1 MSSKVPVPTTVRP
14 EVSWDKHLS
23 LGTRFGARGNARS
36 IPGEGGPRATCV
48 CLFAVSMLAGMSL
61 HAAAADLDN
70 DNDNEP
76 TVTPYRPTV
85 SNPADLSAPGWF
97 EGEVGGLR
105 TLNEDHS
112 RNGSVPWLLKY
123 ALDENY
129 GLLLGGN
136 GYVSQQLPGAPR
148 QSSFGDTSIEWK
160 QRFPVSDKA
169 AFGIEA
175 GVLVPTASHDLG
187 VGKPQWLINGIFS
200 TDLGESHLDVNLE
213 EAHGGAEPTGVSL
226 WQTTWAAAI
235 SHPISGDW
243 GAALELSGIYQSGAA
258 TQSQAL
264 FALNYNW
271 SRRLV
276 LDCGAAYGL
285 THAAHDRSFF
295 AGATF
300 LIGRLR

>member
-1 MSSKVPVPTTVRP
+1 MNVGASDRAAVCP
-14 EVSWDKHLS
+14 EVSKGELFQVSDPK
-23 LGTRFGARGNARS
+23 FDARGTKRS
-36 IPGEGGPRATCV
+36 VRVESP
-48 CLFAVSMLAGMSL
+48 L
-61 HAAAADLDN
+61 HAIRASLLVAAALVASSPHVRAADD
-70 DNDNEP
+70 DDSEP
-76 TVTPYRPTV
+76 SVTPYRPTV
-85 SNPADLSAPGWF
+85 SNPADLSAPGWL
-97 EGEVGGLR
+97 EGELGGLR
-105 TLNEDHS
+105 TLNQDRS
-112 RNGSVPWLLKY
+112 RNDSVPWLLKY

-136 GYVSQQLPGAPR
+136 AYVSQQLPGVPT
-148 QSSFGDTSIEWK
+148 QDSFGDTFLEWK
-160 QRFPVSDKA
+160 QRFPISDHA
-169 AFGIEA
+169 AFGVEA
-175 GVLVPTASHDLG
+175 GVLSPTASHDLG
-187 VGKPQWLINGIFS
+187 VGKPQWLVNGIFS
-200 TDLGESHLDVNLE
+200 SDFGEWHLDVNLG
-213 EAHGGAEPTGVSL
+213 EAHGGAQPAGVSL

-235 SHPISGDW
+235 SHPLAGDW
-243 GAALELSGIYQSGAA
+243 GAAFELSGIYQQGSA